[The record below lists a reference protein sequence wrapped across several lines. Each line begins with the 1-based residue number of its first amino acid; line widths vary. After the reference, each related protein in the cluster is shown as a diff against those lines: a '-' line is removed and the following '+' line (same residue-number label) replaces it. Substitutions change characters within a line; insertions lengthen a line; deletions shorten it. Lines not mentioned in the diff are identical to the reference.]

1 MKCHNIFMTII
12 AAVLVVLLFLVIYQS
27 CRPDIPD
34 GFPEVPTSIELKCA
48 KTDNIVVSRHALD
61 TIITQFNENVQKIEK
76 RNNEV
81 VRQRMESFD
90 SNISLWLAFIA
101 AICTLLPMA
110 SAFYQATNT
119 SKALDNLKK
128 EIEKQQNVIEKQQKD
143 LENKIK
149 GYEKKVEQAQITS
162 LLGTLVQ
169 SLRLLCDME
178 DFRFKGKI
186 VLADKEY
193 LKKLVLGVE
202 DVVKSVSSMAN
213 CCDDNLDDKQM
224 ALIHSS
230 ITIAYRALSDLL
242 TIIEGIAPDGIIFK
256 VLTEKDCVRSQFA
269 SFIKDEKSA
278 NIIRYEIAT
287 IASHTSATIEL
298 LKKCIDE
305 K

>member
-1 MKCHNIFMTII
+1 MTII
-12 AAVLVVLLFLVIYQS
+12 VAVLVVILYLTIHQACSPNV
-27 CRPDIPD
+27 PD
-34 GFPEVPTSIELKCA
+34 GYPEEPKPIELKCA

-61 TIITQFNENVQKIEK
+61 TIINQFNENVQKIEK

-81 VRQRMESFD
+81 VRKRMESFD

-110 SAFYQATNT
+110 SAFYQVTNT
-119 SKALDNLKK
+119 SKSLDDLKEK
-128 EIEKQQNVIEKQQKD
+128 IDTKQNEIAQKQKD
-143 LENKIK
+143 LENKIR
-149 GYEKKVEQAQITS
+149 GYERKVEQAQITS

-202 DVVKSVSSMAN
+202 DVVKLVSSMAN

-224 ALIHSS
+224 ALIHST